1 MILRSLAS
9 AALAGLLFALDFVIL
24 VLYLN
29 PDFSLGRDGLA
40 VLTCLLLPY
49 WAIGFLGLAVLA
61 LLALLGRPARRPR
74 PIVEG
79 LPFFASL
86 QVLALLAS
94 AALFWFNLWSYRFSV
109 PHEFLRALAVS
120 SVSVSLAPVLLLAVG
135 VDALLF
141 PRRNR
146 GPGAAIAVMAVASA
160 VVVPLAL
167 RPSPSP
173 LPPVVPVAL
182 ETVKPLRRVVLVGI
196 DGLGPKQIREVVA
209 RGNAPELTQLFRH
222 GAFGPLATL
231 RPTEGPPLWTTVFTG
246 QLPREH
252 GVKSFARYRLGRSQ
266 TVFDVLPKGALVGL
280 LEKAGLVSTTPV
292 TSADRKRRALW
303 NVLNAFGIETGVVRF
318 WGTYPPEPLGG
329 FMLSHFFHL
338 LAADPERAA
347 STLHPPGLLPEVRAK
362 LVRSADLDRARLS
375 EFVDLSA
382 EAPPD
387 AASLERDLLERALA
401 PDLTYHRAGAVLRA
415 AYDPPFFATSY
426 YGLDVLG
433 HSFTRYAEPDH
444 FGDLRP
450 QEVRRYGALLDRY
463 TAFLSRLLG
472 EVARGPN
479 PQKGAGLTRPGEI
492 LILVSTYGME
502 PVPLR
507 RRILEA
513 LLGDPMLS
521 GTHSGAP
528 DGFILAVGDGIKT
541 GAVVTGASILDVTP
555 TVLYLMGLPVARDM
569 EGRVLTEMVDEEFAR
584 ANPLTFIPSYQSLAV
599 APSLARPLPELPPLP
614 DEEP

>member
-1 MILRSLAS
+1 MIPRTLAS
-9 AALAGLLFALDFVIL
+9 AALAGLLFALDFVVL
-24 VLYLN
+24 VLFLN

-49 WAIGFLGLAVLA
+49 WAIGFSGLAVLA
-61 LLALLGRPARRPR
+61 LLGLLARPPRRPR
-74 PIVEG
+74 SIVEG

-86 QVLALLAS
+86 SFLALLVS

-120 SVSVSLAPVLLLAVG
+120 SVSVSLAPLLLLAVG
-135 VDALLF
+135 ADALLF
-141 PRRNR
+141 PRRSR

-160 VVVPLAL
+160 VVVPLVLLPTASS
-167 RPSPSP
+167 RPPA
-173 LPPVVPVAL
+173 VPVAL
-182 ETVKPLRRVVLVGI
+182 ETVTPLRRVVLVGI
-196 DGLGPKQIREVVA
+196 DGLGPKQVREAVA
-209 RGNAPELTQLFRH
+209 RGHAPELAQLFRH

-252 GVKSFARYRLGRSQ
+252 GVKSFARYRLGGSR

-280 LEKAGLVSTTPV
+280 LEKAGLVSTTAI

-303 NVLNAFGIETGVVRF
+303 NALNAFGIDTGVVRF
-318 WGTYPPEPLGG
+318 WGTYPPEPVAG

-338 LAADPERAA
+338 LATDPQRAA
-347 STLHPPGLLPEVRAK
+347 SSLHPPDLLPEVLAK
-362 LVRSADLDRARLS
+362 LVRPADIDRARLS
-375 EFVDLSA
+375 EFIDLSV
-382 EAPPD
+382 EVPQDVAP
-387 AASLERDLLERALA
+387 LERDLLERALA
-401 PDLTYHRAGAVLRA
+401 PDLTYHRAGAVLRG

-426 YGLDVLG
+426 YGLDILG
-433 HSFTRYAEPDH
+433 HSFMRYAKPDH

-463 TAFLSRLLG
+463 TTFLSRLVG

-479 PQKGAGLTRPGEI
+479 PQKGAGPTRPGEI

-507 RRILEA
+507 RRVLEA
-513 LLGDPMLS
+513 VLGDPTLS
-521 GTHSGAP
+521 GTHAGAP
-528 DGFILAVGDGIKT
+528 DGFILAVGDGIKA
-541 GAVVTGASILDVTP
+541 GAVASEASILDVTP

-569 EGRVLTEMVDEEFAR
+569 EGRVLTEMVDEAFAR
-584 ANPLTFIPSYQSLAV
+584 ANPLTFIPSYESLAV
-599 APSLARPLPELPPLP
+599 APPLARPLPDLPPLP